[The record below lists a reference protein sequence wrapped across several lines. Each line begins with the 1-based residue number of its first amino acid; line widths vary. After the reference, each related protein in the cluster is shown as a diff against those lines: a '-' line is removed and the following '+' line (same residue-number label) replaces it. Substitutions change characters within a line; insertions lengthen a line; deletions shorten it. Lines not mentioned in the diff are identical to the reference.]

1 MKSIRQWK
9 LLGWEKTSMFRWH
22 SFSCLY
28 NRVSYRKWLCIVF
41 HFQRILKTTD
51 KIKEIQ
57 DKPRF
62 LTSLIFLILIQSG
75 KSLAVCC
82 WCDFENRVL
91 TTDLGG
97 PTLMKFIKVPWLTE
111 QVLSA
116 GTMVW
121 AIFGSL
127 ISTKMTLSLDVW
139 TSYSRSC

>member
-1 MKSIRQWK
+1 MKSIHQRK
-9 LLGWEKTSMFRWH
+9 LVGWEKTSMFWWH
-22 SFSCLY
+22 SFCCLY
-28 NRVSYRKWLCIVF
+28 NRVSHRNWLCIVF
-41 HFQRILKTTD
+41 QFWRILKTTD

-57 DKPRF
+57 DKSRF
-62 LTSLIFLILIQSG
+62 QTSLISFILLQSG

-91 TTDLGG
+91 TTDFGDL
-97 PTLMKFIKVPWLTE
+97 TLMKFIKVPWITE
-111 QVLSA
+111 QVLKA

-121 AIFGSL
+121 AIFGTL